1 MIDMHG
7 SQDGTFNLLRLSMG
21 GSKKPEGGKRGY
33 VLHITLYGSQ
43 GLVVIER
50 LLQCERW
57 GKGNQEC
64 WRII

>member
-1 MIDMHG
+1 
-7 SQDGTFNLLRLSMG
+7 LRLSMG

-33 VLHITLYGSQ
+33 VLHIILYSSQ
-43 GLVVIER
+43 GLVAIER